1 MAKTL
6 FLLLFVSSAFLTV
19 SGQNFASYLQN
30 NAVRID
36 NPDRLSDSVYHLLSP
51 YKIIMIGE
59 MHGSNEP
66 AQFVTSLA
74 NLLTNM
80 GDSVQVGLEIPS
92 GQMEQFLSSF
102 TENSIYQSYFF
113 SNSPYQD
120 GRQSYA
126 WAGLISSLNN
136 NPKVHLFFFDIN
148 KEEGTPRDSMMFLK
162 IKNQFKQH
170 PNWKMITLSGNFH
183 NRIAEGSM
191 AFYLKHDM
199 EIDQSSNIC
208 TLNHNYLSGTCRANF
223 GNGLEEKKIGRAESV
238 YDTALGIDTYLI
250 LTSFLP
256 AYPYTG
262 FYYTRTIT
270 AAKMTTDK

>member
-1 MAKTL
+1 ML
-6 FLLLFVSSAFLTV
+6 LLLFVSLVFHTL
-19 SGQNFASYLQN
+19 SGQNFASYIKD

-36 NPDRLSDSVYHLLSP
+36 HPDQLSDSVYYLLSP
-51 YKIIMIGE
+51 FKIIMVGE

-74 NLLTNM
+74 NLFTSM

-92 GQMEQFLSSF
+92 EQMAQFLSSF
-102 TENSIYQSYFF
+102 TENSIYQSDFF

-126 WAGLISSLNN
+126 WAGLISALNR
-136 NPKVHLFFFDIN
+136 NPKVQLFFFDIN
-148 KEEGTPRDSMMFLK
+148 KEDGSPRDSMMFLK

-191 AFYLKHDM
+191 AFYLMRDM

-208 TLNHNYLSGTCRANF
+208 TLNHNYLSGACRANF

-238 YDTALGIDTYLI
+238 YDTALGIDSYLI